1 MKILNFKIPKF
12 FKFFLKFKK
21 VPTFM
26 AIQLQYYCNNQDIIK
41 KIDLIDEFTSWM
53 ERTKNIQVSIHFYY
67 PMHSNH
73 IESKD
78 KYFLEGNDPCEG
90 TLTVATLLSDDS
102 KKRSND
108 HTDCS
113 LTMIVHKSTIIANFI
128 SNDISTRV
136 ESSLLYSKH
145 EMIRVN

>member
-1 MKILNFKIPKF
+1 MNSHPEWNEQKTYKFPFIFIIPCIPNISRAKI
-12 FKFFLKFKK
+12 
-21 VPTFM
+21 
-26 AIQLQYYCNNQDIIK
+26 
-41 KIDLIDEFTSWM
+41 
-53 ERTKNIQVSIHFYY
+53 NIS
-67 PMHSNH
+67 
-73 IESKD
+73 SKAMILA
-78 KYFLEGNDPCEG
+78 KA
-90 TLTVATLLSDDS
+90 LTVATLLSDDS

-113 LTMIVHKSTIIANFI
+113 LTMIVHKSTVIANFI